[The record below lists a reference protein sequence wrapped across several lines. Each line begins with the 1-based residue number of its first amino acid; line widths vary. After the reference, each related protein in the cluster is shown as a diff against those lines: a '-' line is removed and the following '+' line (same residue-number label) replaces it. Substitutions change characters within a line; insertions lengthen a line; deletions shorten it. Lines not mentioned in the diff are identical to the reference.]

1 MVTLKDI
8 SKNSGYSVSTISKAL
23 NGATDIPEA
32 TREKISD
39 IAYEMGYIRNE
50 YAANLSRKTSKNIAI
65 IVRTDENYNY
75 IDEIS
80 PKISISASFTA
91 HSIGLDPITIYD
103 DVLQE
108 LSERELEIYLKSK
121 KITGIILFGIDRPK
135 QKFNFLLNNND
146 FKKVLIDIST
156 YNETTSSV
164 SIDNLTAQYLLLNN
178 LVKKHKLKKV
188 LYLAGHPQS
197 FIGVER
203 TFGVNKFMQE
213 NPDVNVT
220 IENSYFSKE
229 LAIDIINR
237 TNLDEIDAV
246 ICANDLVAVNVKNYL
261 LQKNIEMLVAGF
273 DGLRLLEY
281 MPYNIPTVNQDHIN
295 LAKLAVEE
303 LNRLMTNED
312 AEGQIIWDD
321 YTLTY

>member
-1 MVTLKDI
+1 MVTLKDL
-8 SKNSGYSVSTISKAL
+8 SKASGYSVSTISKAL
-23 NGATDIPEA
+23 NGASDIPEV
-32 TREKISD
+32 TKGKISSL
-39 IAYEMGYIRNE
+39 ALEMGYIRNE
-50 YAANLSRKTSKNIAI
+50 YAANLSRKSSKNIAI

-75 IDEIS
+75 IDEIAT
-80 PKISISASFTA
+80 KISISASLTA
-91 HSIGLDPITIYD
+91 HAIGLDPITIYD
-103 DVLQE
+103 DILKD
-108 LSERELEIYLKSK
+108 LSEKELEIYLKSK

-156 YNETTSSV
+156 CNEATSSV
-164 SIDNLTAQYLLLNN
+164 SIDNLTAQYLLLHN
-178 LVKKHKLKKV
+178 LVKKHKLKRI

-203 TFGVNKFMQE
+203 IFGVKKFINE
-213 NPDVNVT
+213 NPDIDVI

-229 LAIDIINR
+229 LAIDVVNR
-237 TNLDEIDAV
+237 TNLDDIDAI
-246 ICANDLVAVNVKNYL
+246 ICANDLVAINVKNYL
-261 LQKNIEMLVAGF
+261 LQKHNDMLVAGF

-281 MPYNIPTVNQDHIN
+281 MPYKIPTVNQDHIN

-303 LNRLMTNED
+303 LNRLITNED
-312 AEGQIIWDD
+312 AVGHIIWDD